1 MLGVP
6 AKGEMRIAD
15 HQGKETMGVPA
26 TESKMR
32 GTAAQQS
39 PGGGVRTLF
48 IALHL
53 KKGEVFG
60 LWTRTVGAKDL
71 VLLSLSS
78 SLEDAASRA
87 LQ

>member
-1 MLGVP
+1 MPTRGKGMLGVP

-39 PGGGVRTLF
+39 PGGG
-48 IALHL
+48 
-53 KKGEVFG
+53 
-60 LWTRTVGAKDL
+60 
-71 VLLSLSS
+71 
-78 SLEDAASRA
+78 
-87 LQ
+87 